1 MEKTPRTPPVA
12 PDDNTSTY
20 EKGDNIQPFVKGS
33 VEESLKTMDKKSA
46 TAYDKG
52 SLTNAADTPF
62 EGNGYSVRRLP
73 DDEARAVLEGRE
85 GVAARQDS
93 TDEFLTFLMNRPAS
107 EDADPQ

>member
-1 MEKTPRTPPVA
+1 MEKWPRTEPMA
-12 PDDNTSTY
+12 PDDNTY

-33 VEESLKTMDKKSA
+33 VKESLKNMHKKSG
-46 TAYDKG
+46 TAYDKR
-52 SLTNAADTPF
+52 SLTDADDDLF

-73 DDEARAVLEGRE
+73 DDDARAVLEGRE

-93 TDEFLTFLMNRPAS
+93 TDEFLAFLMNRPAS